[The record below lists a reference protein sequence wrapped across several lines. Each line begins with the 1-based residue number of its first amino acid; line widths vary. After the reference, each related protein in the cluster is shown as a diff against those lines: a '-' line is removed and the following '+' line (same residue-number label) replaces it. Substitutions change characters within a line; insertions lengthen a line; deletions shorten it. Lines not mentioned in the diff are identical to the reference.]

1 MISKFELCMQATSPK
16 LSARQAVQLASICID
31 DVRLKVAENSRTPEG
46 VLNILSDDSNAEVR
60 SAVALNL
67 STPEPVL
74 MNLVNDEDPDVRFMI
89 ASCAYM
95 PRWVLIKLFDDENPY
110 VAVRAG
116 KTLRRLS
123 RFVR

>member
-1 MISKFELCMQATSPK
+1 MISNFELCLQATSPK
-16 LSARQAVQLASICID
+16 LSEQQAAQLASICID
-31 DVRLKVAENSRTPEG
+31 DVRLKVAENSRTPKD
-46 VLNILSDDSNAEVR
+46 VLHTLSDDCNAEVR
-60 SAVALNL
+60 SAVALNV

-95 PRWVLIKLFDDENPY
+95 PKWVLIKLLDDENPY
-110 VAVRAG
+110 VVARAR

-123 RFVR
+123 C